1 MVLYVVHSFTL
12 LFLVLRYQ
20 DGFEDMPDLLEES
33 GSESG
38 RSESDER
45 NPDVSNDLP
54 AAQAFGNM
62 LDMLESDEREP
73 AEGNGLPHTEAF
85 GNMLHWMSIS
95 VGGSEE
101 KHTHVKR
108 VYT

>member
-20 DGFEDMPDLLEES
+20 DFPEDTPDLMSES

-38 RSESDER
+38 SESDEG
-45 NPDVSNDLP
+45 D
-54 AAQAFGNM
+54 
-62 LDMLESDEREP
+62 P
-73 AEGNGLPHTEAF
+73 AEGIGLPAEEAF
-85 GNMLHWMSIS
+85 GNMLRRQMLWMQRAIDMS

-101 KHTHVKR
+101 
-108 VYT
+108 